1 MMKQALS
8 HDRLNCWPTKGSNL
22 CGRKLSGFHVS
33 SPQRETNKIKFLEKA
48 WCVPGTKTQSTFFA
62 GGVLRVRHRNR
73 KSKEQ
78 TTFSDGLSVAS
89 SGERPPVRSN
99 SSGASKRISDLLSEL
114 ATLTG
119 SGQVTKKT
127 YAAPLMSAAEQAARF
142 EGIREAVAAKKSLS
156 SSTRR
161 GSSIDQELARLRST
175 SNDKAWRLISEKM
188 KMVEGITRTP
198 ISEDRG
204 LQAEIA
210 QAQDTNAK
218 LQRALSDAEQTS
230 RANDTQLRAAESKVK
245 DLQARYD
252 VMMQELQTQTDLVQ
266 ELSALASE
274 SVRLLES
281 DDEKVLMHKQIE
293 ELTAVVAAKDAEMV
307 ALRVDFAEESQIAST
322 NEVTALLFQAEERI
336 RQQAAELERLGREI
350 EALRAGAVDTGHL
363 DTIRK
368 LQEQLANAPSEESVA
383 DLEAKV
389 AAPLLEAQAR
399 LAQLEVEVAQREQ
412 IGGQGSSNGAEMQA
426 MQEALAQA
434 QQKESELMSLVR
446 YYEEQLSQSVTR
458 EDVEALESQFAAP
471 MLDQQAKIA
480 KLEDLLEQTPLES
493 EKVSPVTATPLM
505 EQIRKMEVTHA
516 YRHSSE
522 EVMEL
527 EEVLSKS
534 LHESQARVAE
544 LEVEINTVK
553 LTAIS
558 EREAELSAR
567 IRGLEEQMA
576 EYAEQEVFDEMRAK
590 MQAPLLEAQAKVAEL
605 EIAQS
610 LPSEREASLMA
621 SLRQLEEELAD
632 QTYPPELLAQFE
644 AQSVAPLMDM
654 QARVVEAEVGAATST
669 ELIHLRA
676 VVRKLEAE
684 MADMY
689 TQKDMD
695 EASNGSAGDG
705 GLPSTEQVMAQLH
718 VALEKISS
726 LESEIAH
733 AHLPPSQ
740 RELDTPAGMRELK
753 ARMRSLEAELAHST
767 SLEELETFFTEYN
780 AHKAQ

>member
-1 MMKQALS
+1 MA
-8 HDRLNCWPTKGSNL
+8 
-22 CGRKLSGFHVS
+22 
-33 SPQRETNKIKFLEKA
+33 
-48 WCVPGTKTQSTFFA
+48 
-62 GGVLRVRHRNR
+62 
-73 KSKEQ
+73 
-78 TTFSDGLSVAS
+78 
-89 SGERPPVRSN
+89 
-99 SSGASKRISDLLSEL
+99 
-114 ATLTG
+114 
-119 SGQVTKKT
+119 KKT
-127 YAAPLMSAAEQAARF
+127 YSASPMSAAEQAARF

-156 SSTRR
+156 SSIRR
-161 GSSIDQELARLRST
+161 GSAIDQELARLRSS

-188 KMVEGITRTP
+188 KMIEGMTRPP
-198 ISEDRG
+198 ISDETE
-204 LQAEIA
+204 LQAEFAKA
-210 QAQDTNAK
+210 QETNAK
-218 LQRALSDAEQTS
+218 LKRALSDAQETS
-230 RANDTQLRAAESKVK
+230 RANNTQLRAAESKVK

-252 VMMQELQTQTDLVQ
+252 VMRQELQTQTDLVQ

-281 DDEKVLMHKQIE
+281 DDEKMLMHKQIE
-293 ELTAVVAAKDAEMV
+293 ELTAVVAAKESEV
-307 ALRVDFAEESQIAST
+307 VKLRADFTEESQISNT
-322 NEVTALLFQAEERI
+322 NEVTALLFQAEEKI
-336 RQQAAELERLGREI
+336 RQQAGELERLGREI
-350 EALRAGAVDTGHL
+350 DALRAADLETGHL

-399 LAQLEVEVAQREQ
+399 VAQLEAELAQQEQLGVQGSLSTVEV
-412 IGGQGSSNGAEMQA
+412 QA

-458 EDVEALESQFAAP
+458 EDVEALESRFAAP

-480 KLEDLLEQTPLES
+480 KLEDLLEQTPLEA
-493 EKVSPVTATPLM
+493 EMVPPVTMTPLM

-516 YRHSSE
+516 YRHSAE

-544 LEVEINTVK
+544 LEVEINTIK

-567 IRGLEEQMA
+567 IRDLEEQMA
-576 EYAEQEVFDEMRAK
+576 EYAEQEVFDEMRAQ

-605 EIAQS
+605 QIAQAM
-610 LPSEREASLMA
+610 PSEREASLMA

-632 QTYPPELLAQFE
+632 QTYPPELVAQIE
-644 AQSVAPLMDM
+644 EQSVAPLMDM
-654 QARVVEAEVGAATST
+654 QARVAEAELEAATST
-669 ELIHLRA
+669 ELIELRA
-676 VVRKLEAE
+676 VVRKLEAQ

-689 TQKDMD
+689 TQQDLD
-695 EASNGSAGDG
+695 EVSNGLAGDG
-705 GLPSTEQVMAQLH
+705 AATKQVMEQLH
-718 VALEKISS
+718 AALERISS
-726 LESEIAH
+726 LESELAY

-740 RELDTPAGMRELK
+740 KEPDTPQGMKELK

-767 SLEELETFFTEYN
+767 SPEDLEAFRNQYD
-780 AHKAQ
+780 AHMQASVIAEDEF